1 MEYLNEEKDYPK
13 DTLVIEY
20 PFHVGGQLADKGLWM
35 GTINGEVLDYH
46 SKENLI
52 KQAKEMGINW
62 IVLRWKKG
70 KPLKKIIVQ
79 SSKLRTIKVQG
90 R

>member
-1 MEYLNEEKDYPK
+1 MEEEYLEEDHKN
-13 DTLVIEY
+13 TLVIEY
-20 PFHVGGQLADKGLWM
+20 PFHVGGQLADRVMWM

-46 SKENLI
+46 SKKNLI
-52 KQAKEMGINW
+52 EQAKEMKINW

-70 KPLKKIIVQ
+70 KPLSKVIVQ
-79 SSKLRTIKVQG
+79 SSKEVRDRGK